1 MPPKAEAAKATEE
14 AESSSATEEQEGAD
28 PIAEEES
35 SESSEESST
44 SENTD
49 ESSEEEA
56 GAESEEGEES
66 ELDKILKDGKKEDNV
81 QKRINQLTAQLKELK
96 AENQKLQSKEPSKE
110 PVYTEGQL
118 KAAMKKA
125 VEEGDAD
132 LIWDIIDYKSKQ
144 TEKDLVKRYEEE
156 KRTTTE
162 QYQKINNEWQKVTM
176 DYSRVWEDEKG
187 REIYPGAKRDLDITS
202 EKSLLYQLA
211 TEYYHTVDDDGSRPY
226 SSQGGQKAAVADAL
240 SAILRRKKISP
251 VDNDKKKLE
260 RQLAKAKRQK
270 ALAGAGSS
278 EGESPA
284 SKGRPKSD
292 ADALAEYIAERNEHR
307 NKRINR

>member
-1 MPPKAEAAKATEE
+1 MPPKEQAAEE
-14 AESSSATEEQEGAD
+14 AETSSGTEEQEGAD
-28 PIAEEES
+28 PIAEEETS
-35 SESSEESST
+35 DASEESST
-44 SENTD
+44 QEKTD
-49 ESSEEEA
+49 DEGEEEV
-56 GAESEEGEES
+56 GEAESEEET
-66 ELDKILKDGKKEDNV
+66 ELQKILKDGKGKDNV
-81 QKRINQLTAQLKELK
+81 QRRIDQLTAQLKELK
-96 AENQKLQSKEPSKE
+96 AENQKLQSKEPASKD

-144 TEKDLVKRYEEE
+144 TERDLVKRYEDE
-156 KRTTTE
+156 KRTTSE
-162 QYQKINNEWQKVTM
+162 SYQKINNEWQKVTM

-211 TEYYHTVDDDGSRPY
+211 ADYYNSTDDDGSRSY
-226 SSQGGQKAAVADAL
+226 AGQGGQKAAVADAL

-278 EGESPA
+278 EAESPA
-284 SKGRPKSD
+284 SRGRPQTE
-292 ADALAEYIAERNEHR
+292 ADKLAEYIAERQDHR
-307 NKRINR
+307 MKRINR